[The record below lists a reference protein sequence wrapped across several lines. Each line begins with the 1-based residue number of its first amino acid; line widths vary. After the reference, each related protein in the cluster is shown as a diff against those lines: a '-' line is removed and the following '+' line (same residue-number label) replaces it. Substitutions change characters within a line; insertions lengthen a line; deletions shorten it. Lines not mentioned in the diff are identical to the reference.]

1 MSAGRGA
8 LPGAPGA
15 AGALCSPTAAGTRSA
30 ASWTVQTG
38 SAVPAPR
45 GDLHVAR
52 HDDAAAHQLPHVQLV
67 DVSGEENNTK
77 SKWSI

>member
-1 MSAGRGA
+1 MDAQVVEVLLDPASDPEVV
-8 LPGAPGA
+8 LPAEHVA
-15 AGALCSPTAAGTRSA
+15 
-30 ASWTVQTG
+30 
-38 SAVPAPR
+38 APR
-45 GDLHVAR
+45 GNLHVSR

>member
-1 MSAGRGA
+1 MDAQVVEVLLDPA
-8 LPGAPGA
+8 PDPEVVLPAEH
-15 AGALCSPTAAGTRSA
+15 
-30 ASWTVQTG
+30 
-38 SAVPAPR
+38 VPAPR
-45 GDLHVAR
+45 GDLHVSR

>member
-1 MSAGRGA
+1 MDAEVVEVLLDPA
-8 LPGAPGA
+8 PDPEVVLPAEH
-15 AGALCSPTAAGTRSA
+15 
-30 ASWTVQTG
+30 
-38 SAVPAPR
+38 VPSPR
-45 GDLHVAR
+45 GDLHVSR

>member
-1 MSAGRGA
+1 MDSEVVEVLLDPAPDPEVV
-8 LPGAPGA
+8 LPAEH
-15 AGALCSPTAAGTRSA
+15 
-30 ASWTVQTG
+30 
-38 SAVPAPR
+38 VPAPR
-45 GDLHVAR
+45 RDLHVAR